1 MPDAPNSNRQHGSA
15 KESCPLAKGALHV
28 TVLESGTQREVDGV
42 DVTLVQKGASQASDA
57 KGLASF
63 KGLDPGAYDVKIALG
78 KLESQYSV
86 AADSQSQGVAG
97 GDESSVIFWIDP
109 LGELQVKVIRTDTK
123 EALASVKLQVTG
135 PQTLDGQTAGS
146 SPLASFRN
154 LKPGEY
160 TVAVM
165 SMGQHAEELEPP
177 SDTSA
182 TVPGGGL
189 KQVVLEV
196 GPTAW
201 IEIVLVGEDDKP
213 IPGERYRLKLPD
225 GTIKEGELDA
235 NGYARFEGIARGQC
249 KVSFPDLDRDAWE
262 KT

>member
-1 MPDAPNSNRQHGSA
+1 MPGGRAPA
-15 KESCPLAKGALHV
+15 
-28 TVLESGTQREVDGV
+28 
-42 DVTLVQKGASQASDA
+42 
-57 KGLASF
+57 
-63 KGLDPGAYDVKIALG
+63 
-78 KLESQYSV
+78 
-86 AADSQSQGVAG
+86 
-97 GDESSVIFWIDP
+97 
-109 LGELQVKVIRTDTK
+109 
-123 EALASVKLQVTG
+123 QVTG
-135 PQTLDGQTAGS
+135 ASLAQVSVREEREAAGAVRPRRELVRQALDGQTAGS
-146 SPLASFRN
+146 PPLAAFHN

-213 IPGERYRLKLPD
+213 IPGERYRIKLPD
-225 GTIKEGELDA
+225 GAIKEGELDA
-235 NGYARFEGIARGQC
+235 EGCARCEGIARGQC
-249 KVSFPDLDRDAWE
+249 QVTFPDLDKDAWE
-262 KT
+262 RI